1 MNCIP
6 QSTIVT
12 QKIYIT
18 AQKKIK
24 QARCLYDIFQ
34 RKIENKLRRINQSLL
49 LCSFIQLNC
58 TLNYTMQNTV

>member
-18 AQKKIK
+18 AQKK
-24 QARCLYDIFQ
+24 L
-34 RKIENKLRRINQSLL
+34 NKLVVYMT
-49 LCSFIQLNC
+49 FFKEK
-58 TLNYTMQNTV
+58 